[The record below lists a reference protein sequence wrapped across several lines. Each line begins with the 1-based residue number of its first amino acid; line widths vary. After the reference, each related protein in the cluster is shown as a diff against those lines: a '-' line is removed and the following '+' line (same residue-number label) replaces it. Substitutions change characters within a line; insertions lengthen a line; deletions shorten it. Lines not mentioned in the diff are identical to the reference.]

1 MRPFILKSNTH
12 QKITKFEATK
22 FSKFCSG
29 LIQDCPKSHDTISN
43 FTINSLSHKK
53 NSHQRFY
60 LLLQGKESIME
71 NLCLRCPHIAEMI
84 FGYLDNQSLTN
95 SKLVSK
101 SWYALIDNGRTIS
114 IRIIKKYILVGIST
128 NEIHEN
134 WKFLM
139 KRAPQFV
146 LKELANFYHEAYTVD
161 PEGCMANDWNQFP
174 FHFAASYGLFQT
186 CQHILVHKCYIDKGI
201 KDLEGWTPLHHA
213 AGSGHLEVCRLL
225 LHFSEDKSPR
235 NNYGQTPL
243 QFAANRQR

>member
-1 MRPFILKSNTH
+1 
-12 QKITKFEATK
+12 
-22 FSKFCSG
+22 
-29 LIQDCPKSHDTISN
+29 
-43 FTINSLSHKK
+43 
-53 NSHQRFY
+53 
-60 LLLQGKESIME
+60 ME

-84 FGYLDNQSLTN
+84 FGYLDNQSLTK

-101 SWYALIDNGRTIS
+101 SWYALIDNGRTVS

-213 AGSGHLEVCRLL
+213 AGSGRLEVCRLL

-243 QFAANRQR
+243 QFAANRQKIILHYICDY